1 VYNGATLRRSNSLTS
16 HGRPMTSS
24 DSAAFH
30 DHFQDL
36 HDPRV
41 ERTRKHPLINI
52 VFIAV
57 CGVLS
62 GANSFASIHEFAC
75 DRRDWFARYLDLRNG
90 IPSDDTIG
98 RVLARLDP
106 GAFEKCLLSWIQA
119 VHEVTANRLIPI
131 DGKTVRGSYDRRDG
145 KAAIPMVS
153 AWASENKLSL
163 GQVVV
168 REKSNEITA
177 IPELLQLLD
186 VSGALVTIDAMGRQ
200 KEIAAKIR
208 ERGGDY
214 VLAVKLNQPTLHE
227 QVSRAVTTA
236 LEGEG
241 ASDDEHHTEEKGHG
255 RRETRAYAI
264 LPAPE
269 AVDPEGQWRDLR
281 AVGVTFSERVDS
293 RGRESLEARYY
304 ILSALLSAE
313 EFAGAVR
320 GHWGIENSL
329 HWQLDVSF
337 REDECRVHRDHAPA
351 NLSVI
356 RRFALG
362 LLKRETSCKR
372 GIETKRLKCA
382 ASDEYREKA
391 LFNSVDKMR

>member
-1 VYNGATLRRSNSLTS
+1 
-16 HGRPMTSS
+16 MTRS

-30 DHFQDL
+30 DHFRDL
-36 HDPRV
+36 QDPRV

-75 DRRDWFARYLDLRNG
+75 DRRSWFNRYLDLSNG

-98 RVLARLDP
+98 RVLARLNP
-106 GAFEKCLLSWIQA
+106 GAFEECLLSWIQA
-119 VHEVTANRLIPI
+119 VQEVTANRLIPI

-145 KAAIPMVS
+145 KAAIHMVS

-168 REKSNEITA
+168 QEKSNEITA
-177 IPELLQLLD
+177 IPELLDLLD
-186 VSGALVTIDAMGRQ
+186 VSGALVTIDAMGCQ

-208 ERGGDY
+208 ERDGDY
-214 VLAVKLNQPTLHE
+214 VLAVKQNQPKLHE
-227 QVSRAVTTA
+227 QVTQAVTAA
-236 LEGEG
+236 LEGEDV
-241 ASDDEHHTEEKGHG
+241 SYDEHQTVEKGHG

-264 LPAPE
+264 LPAPKT
-269 AVDPEGQWRDLR
+269 VDPEGQWQDLR
-281 AVGVTFSERVDS
+281 AVGVTFSERVDA

-304 ILSALLSAE
+304 ILSTLLSAE

-356 RRFALG
+356 RRFALS